1 MRHRILL
8 LLAFAAIL
16 VALHGPYL
24 RLPFHWD
31 ELGQFVPA
39 ALDLYREGA
48 WVTHSTDPNIHPP
61 GVMAILAAVWYFSGF
76 SILASRLTMLVMAAV
91 GAYLSFML
99 AIRLGRGTAGTPA
112 FTAVACLIA
121 APMFFTQSMMVLLDM
136 PAMVFT
142 VLALLLFLDERYA
155 ACAAATV
162 ALVLVKETAITT
174 PMVLGAWLLYR
185 DRRRTQAL
193 YFFAPAI
200 ALALWLFYLRDA
212 TGSIFGNAEFA
223 QYNLT
228 DSFKPMH
235 ILYAIMRR
243 VYTLFFADG
252 HWIGSIAL
260 VHCWKLSQSVFRTRD
275 WSIAIALAA
284 AQIAAVTFFGG
295 AVLDRYLL
303 PVLPILYT
311 AFAVAAST
319 YAPRRRLI
327 SNLALLALLVAG
339 WFFNPPFPFP
349 LENNLAVVDF
359 VQLQHDAAQY
369 LESNFR
375 DRRVASVWPFTAAI
389 RTPDFGYVQKGI
401 PTLRVPG
408 LHLADFRSVA
418 LQDSDVIV
426 LYSRGQTPPDYI
438 LQNATLHRWFAPFLD
453 LQPEATSL
461 ELRTLGYE
469 SRARWERYGQW
480 ITIYSR
486 NTGP

>member
-1 MRHRILL
+1 
-8 LLAFAAIL
+8 
-16 VALHGPYL
+16 
-24 RLPFHWD
+24 
-31 ELGQFVPA
+31 
-39 ALDLYREGA
+39 
-48 WVTHSTDPNIHPP
+48 
-61 GVMAILAAVWYFSGF
+61 
-76 SILASRLTMLVMAAV
+76 
-91 GAYLSFML
+91 
-99 AIRLGRGTAGTPA
+99 
-112 FTAVACLIA
+112 
-121 APMFFTQSMMVLLDM
+121 
-136 PAMVFT
+136 
-142 VLALLLFLDERYA
+142 
-155 ACAAATV
+155 
-162 ALVLVKETAITT
+162 VKETAITT